1 MTDQEI
7 RKLSRTSL
15 LEMLVQQGRE
25 LEQVKA
31 ELQAAKEALE
41 SKSITIEKAGNIAE
55 ASLALNCIF
64 EKAQEAA
71 DQYLGNIKNKELE
84 LQAQQQA
91 NTAEADK
98 LLEQARIKCK
108 ALAEATQEKCEQ
120 LEAESRKRCEQ
131 LEEESRKRCEQ
142 LEEEC
147 RRRCEVLE
155 KEARASL
162 QKAEAEAV
170 DSEAQETAV
179 EAEVFEQAVDT
190 AEAKVQES
198 SSDSGIQDQLEAAL
212 QEALNTPENNKG
224 SN

>member
-147 RRRCEVLE
+147 RRRCEALE

-190 AEAKVQES
+190 AEAQVQES

>member
-71 DQYLGNIKNKELE
+71 DQYLSNIKNKELE

-120 LEAESRKRCEQ
+120 LGQKAASAANSLKKRAAGAVNSLKRNAAGAVKPWRRKHGRHSKRRKRKLWILRLRKLQWKPRFLNRPLIQ
-131 LEEESRKRCEQ
+131 LRLRCRKALRTVAFRISWR
-142 LEEEC
+142 LLC
-147 RRRCEVLE
+147 RRL
-155 KEARASL
+155 
-162 QKAEAEAV
+162 
-170 DSEAQETAV
+170 
-179 EAEVFEQAVDT
+179 
-190 AEAKVQES
+190 
-198 SSDSGIQDQLEAAL
+198 
-212 QEALNTPENNKG
+212 
-224 SN
+224 